1 MNPPDRLRS
10 LSIGC
15 LAIALLGLA
24 FDIFGHGK
32 AQFNSLVIT
41 MVLFVTAL
49 EKIRLEFRDIRA
61 EFLKKELDAKAA
73 ASETI

>member
-1 MNPPDRLRS
+1 MNHTDRLRS

-32 AQFNSLVIT
+32 PQFSSLVI
-41 MVLFVTAL
+41 MLILFVTAL
-49 EKIRLEFRDIRA
+49 EKIRLELRDIRA
-61 EFLKKELDAKAA
+61 EFLKKEE
-73 ASETI
+73 ETKRVAT